1 MSLARGM
8 DSFHDGPD
16 EAYPPARAPDLPLV
30 RLRHRPAGTPSVGTP
45 SVAEG
50 RAGAGDRPVV
60 IAIASTAE
68 ERLRLAALVGDHAPV
83 LLVGSWEEARAL
95 VHDGSPAP
103 PPEQPPEPPTEQATR
118 DPRTR
123 GPDPEEGS
131 REGAPRARVSAVV
144 APADVSAAGSAHHRP
159 DHPDLG
165 APVLVVD
172 SDLREARWLDRRVP
186 LSRLEHD
193 VLVHLVRQ
201 QGSTLTFERLHVA
214 VWGSDHLGGG
224 GDVQS
229 VVKRLRRKLHEL
241 GSSLRILPVRGIGL
255 RLVDSATGP
264 GGGAGAGAGADTPTR

>member
-30 RLRHRPAGTPSVGTP
+30 RLRHRPAGTPP
-45 SVAEG
+45 VAEDK
-50 RAGAGDRPVV
+50 RGAGDRPVV
-60 IAIASTAE
+60 IAIAATAE

-95 VHDGSPAP
+95 VHAGPAGPPAEP
-103 PPEQPPEPPTEQATR
+103 PPEPTR

-123 GPDPEEGS
+123 GPDPGGGS
-131 REGAPRARVSAVV
+131 REGAPRARVAAVV
-144 APADVSAAGSAHHRP
+144 APADVSAAGSPHHRR
-159 DHPDLG
+159 DHPDTG

-255 RLVDSATGP
+255 RLVDSAAGSGP
-264 GGGAGAGAGADTPTR
+264 PAGAGAGGDVTEC